1 MFFQVNQASKLPHAL
16 AYQGQARVYSRCRLD
31 TVERLSVSSQ
41 HITLFQAA
49 LLARCTRSN
58 IGAWIRLQFVQL
70 LGQFPQHAS
79 AEAGAALGHG
89 STQAV
94 RKKTTCRE
102 THRHLDMQDTFT
114 YRIDMMTGCMLTC
127 FLARLSLK

>member
-70 LGQFPQHAS
+70 LGQFPQHTG
-79 AEAGAALGHG
+79 AEIGAALGQESALAGQKH
-89 STQAV
+89 
-94 RKKTTCRE
+94 TCRQAYH
-102 THRHLDMQDTFT
+102 THMQ
-114 YRIDMMTGCMLTC
+114 RLLVLTH
-127 FLARLSLK
+127 ASG

>member
-1 MFFQVNQASKLPHAL
+1 MCAVSQAGSACSGGVGLDGVKGFLVAGERVAL
-16 AYQGQARVYSRCRLD
+16 
-31 TVERLSVSSQ
+31 E
-41 HITLFQAA
+41 QAA
-49 LLARCTRSN
+49 LLAGRP
-58 IGAWIRLQFVQL
+58 GAHVRLRERLQLVQL